1 MQENPTVIP
10 SPLLPHE
17 IAMSSKRPH
26 LSSNDEVDV
35 RRFIDN
41 IAMEEEEEEEDPDQ
55 SESLLLH
62 SLFHLAYELK
72 HNFSSMTTAT
82 PLMNPTTPLMIVHL
96 FTQITQKRLMMP

>member
-17 IAMSSKRPH
+17 IAMSSKQPRP
-26 LSSNDEVDV
+26 SSDDKVDV

-41 IAMEEEEEEEDPDQ
+41 IVMEEEEEEEDPDQ
-55 SESLLLH
+55 SESSLLH

-72 HNFSSMTTAT
+72 HNFSSMMTVT
-82 PLMNPTTPLMIVHL
+82 PLMNPTTPLMIIHL
-96 FTQITQKRLMMP
+96 FAQITQKRLMMP